1 MSSNANGNGN
11 GNGNENEN
19 GSNSPT
25 GWTGST
31 GTNSSNPD
39 ANVLPN
45 TDNQGAVN
53 QWSYTQGNVVINS
66 NVFIPNSDT
75 IANIILN
82 QTITGPGYVVTNQ
95 QGIAENGNV
104 LTNTDF
110 ITTSN
115 LTVDVLGDFD
125 GVVSTGYD
133 DSSVTGNLVAQIR
146 TYAQDILCEDFHN
159 KGSIDDYS
167 ALFTAAA
174 KIANE
179 SKQMKLDIDIDG
191 FDDFAQAADDLSA
204 LFVSFTQKLQT
215 VNIIDDTDFL
225 TAVLNALRKIA
236 NLSNVFGKF
245 KDTILLTSTIRIPQS
260 AHTTSLIL
268 SNVMAEVSCAMNYI
282 NHFVNP
288 VNIMPQA
295 NLSVQD
301 KGIITKAVE
310 TIDSWNVLCEQG
322 VTIALSHDTDI
333 QYINQANADLK
344 TKTNLLKNATS
355 TLKAK
360 LLALTT

>member
-1 MSSNANGNGN
+1 MSSN
-11 GNGNENEN
+11 ENN
-19 GSNSPT
+19 SGSNSPNVD
-25 GWTGST
+25 ST

-39 ANVLPN
+39 VNANVLPT
-45 TDNQGAVN
+45 TDSQGAVN
-53 QWSYTQGNVVINS
+53 QWSYTQGNVVVNS

-110 ITTSN
+110 NTTSN

-146 TYAQDILCEDFHN
+146 TYAQDILCEDFHH
-159 KGSIDDYS
+159 KGSIDDYN

-179 SKQMKLDIDIDG
+179 SKQMKLDVDVEG
-191 FDDFAQAADDLSA
+191 FENFAQAADDLSA

-225 TAVLNALRKIA
+225 TAVLNALKKIA

-288 VNIMPQA
+288 IDIMPQA

-333 QYINQANADLK
+333 QYINQANTDLK
-344 TKTNLLKNATS
+344 TKTNILKNATN

-360 LLALTT
+360 LLALSLTP